1 MNGSRAAS
9 PRCPAACALLVVLAL
24 AACARPP
31 KAVHPGA
38 LVGAPSVSAC
48 TAQVDDAQDPPFIRQ
63 CFGTFDRASAVA
75 IAVAEWRAWG
85 QVVYDEDPTTEGPVD
100 PDTKAERQPGFWQRV
115 GLYWWVGMNESNPS
129 AGWTGEHDATGNLFA
144 PEEDGE
150 YAWSAAFIS
159 FVMRLAGAGPSF
171 PYSESHSVYINAAFE
186 ETQNHLG
193 QYAIQAEPPDA
204 YAPAIGDLICFGRNG
219 AATLT
224 YADLPAGRFTG
235 HCGIVV
241 EKLPDQISMIGG
253 NVQDAVA
260 LTHVPVTDQGMLA
273 TADGT
278 VLDTRYPWL
287 VVIRVAYSQ

>member
-1 MNGSRAAS
+1 MGGSQAA
-9 PRCPAACALLVVLAL
+9 PWRWQARGALLCALAL
-24 AACARPP
+24 AACAAQP
-31 KAVHPGA
+31 KAPRPAA
-38 LVGAPSVSAC
+38 LVAPPSLSAC
-48 TAQVDDAQDPPFIRQ
+48 TAQADDAQEPPFIRQ
-63 CFGTFDRASAVA
+63 CFGNFDRASAVA
-75 IAVAEWRAWG
+75 IALAEWRAWG
-85 QVVYDEDPTTEGPVD
+85 EVVYDGDPTTEGPVD

-115 GLYWWVGMNESNPS
+115 GLYWWLGMNQSNPT
-129 AGWTGEHDATGNLFA
+129 AGWTGEHDASGDLFA
-144 PEEDGE
+144 PDDDAD

-171 PYSESHSVYINAAFE
+171 PYSESHSVYINAAVE
-186 ETQNHLG
+186 ETQTHLG

-224 YADLPAGRFTG
+224 YTDLPSGRFTG

-241 EKLPDQISMIGG
+241 ARQADEISMIGG

-273 TADGT
+273 TPDGT

-287 VVIRVAYSQ
+287 VVIRVAYNE